1 MPGLNR
7 EEDEQR
13 VVKRLAVLAE
23 EMTEYNK
30 LIKNGSNEAVD
41 FGRFYNRAR
50 GRHFKLRL
58 TIFDDSR
65 RYRQQIE

>member
-7 EEDEQR
+7 SEDDLR
-13 VVKRLAVLAE
+13 VVKRLATSAE
-23 EMTEYNK
+23 EMIKYND
-30 LIKNGSNEAVD
+30 LIKEGSNEVID

-50 GRHFKLRL
+50 ERHYKLRMAF
-58 TIFDDSR
+58 FDDSR